1 MNNIKDYSK
10 VTRDLINESTN
21 YNDNINI
28 LNNDNSIKDVTHVNS
43 INPNQSKP

>member
-28 LNNDNSIKDVTHVNS
+28 NNDNSNKDVTHVNS